1 MFQRVPTG
9 TSSDVVNRRKVG
21 QRNSGIDVTAD
32 LEAEAA
38 AQPTN
43 AERVRQL
50 ENDLRGVTKTEDRIL
65 IQEELARVRS
75 LQQEEELDAS
85 AAARRRAASDVT
97 AIEAE
102 LRRTKDPSVR
112 QILEGELA
120 RSRAVAGSPG
130 ATIGEPTAALPSAG
144 NPSKGLMPDF
154 TKGTPSRGLRPDV
167 ALRRA
172 GMKAIYEPGNEN
184 LSVGEFNE
192 VKQRNAASMVKDSQA
207 PVMPLERVDPVKRA
221 PVAEVTVEVPDTE
234 EERAAR
240 IEATLNEPN
249 IRNHLQVIQQK
260 DAELFPDGQDTPE
273 RKSFLESAISE
284 LWGPTGLFDKKD
296 LARFAVIAAGGLLT
310 GGSVG
315 GSFRYAGLD
324 TLRASDARRAQEAA
338 ERKAQEAAR
347 AQMQRELRADLRR
360 MDADSIKAL
369 DKKAPE
375 IQAQAIDWMNKAK
388 ALELQGK
395 YESSRELYRRAN
407 MLLTASPDLDDG
419 NNPNSSTKFTNHE
432 AGFWRG
438 KDAVL
443 AYTDGGKQAMVSQGG
458 KWIPIDPTEFE
469 SKAAFRQNYEDI
481 TKSTQQ
487 MLEAKLRNMFGKGRI
502 QDADAQSKA
511 LAHQFAALKYE
522 LGRHVTPA
530 QFAQMAEITISGLEP
545 HQLADGAVAGEAL
558 RKSFFLNAVMA
569 LRPNDK
575 DLFRTKAGK
584 INAAAHAQFVDELN
598 KKIAGNKASDPS
610 YGVQQASDEI
620 IKEWDD
626 LPTSVRERYEG
637 AADGKVGMTGFLRW
651 IEDRRTKKP

>member
-1 MFQRVPTG
+1 MFQLVPTG
-9 TSSDVVNRRKVG
+9 TGSDIASRHKVG
-21 QRNSGIDVTAD
+21 QRNSGINVVAD
-32 LEAEAA
+32 IKADAA

-43 AERVRQL
+43 ADRVRQL
-50 ENDLRGVTKTEDRIL
+50 ENDLRSVTNVEDRIL

-75 LQQEEELDAS
+75 IQQEEELDAG
-85 AAARRRAASDVT
+85 AAARRRAASDVI
-97 AIEAE
+97 AIKAE
-102 LRRTKDPSVR
+102 LENTKDPRVR

-120 RSRAVAGSPG
+120 RSRAITDSPG
-130 ATIGEPTAALPSAG
+130 ATIGEPTPVATLPA
-144 NPSKGLMPDF
+144 
-154 TKGTPSRGLRPDV
+154 GTPSRGLRPDV

-184 LSVGEFNE
+184 LSVGEFNQ
-192 VKQRNAASMVKDSQA
+192 VKQREAARMVKDSQA
-207 PVMPLERVDPVKRA
+207 PVMPLERVDPPKRS
-221 PVAEVTVEVPDTE
+221 PVAEVTVDAPDTD

-240 IEATLNEPN
+240 IEATLQEPN
-249 IRNHLQVIQQK
+249 IRNHLQVIQQQ
-260 DAELFPDGQDTPE
+260 DREQFPTQEDTPE
-273 RKSFLESAISE
+273 RRSFLESAISE

-296 LARFAVIAAGGLLT
+296 LARFAVIATGGLLT

-315 GSFRYAGLD
+315 GSFRYAGLE

-338 ERKAQEAAR
+338 ERKAQEAAK

-360 MDADSIKAL
+360 MDSDSIKAL
-369 DKKAPE
+369 AKKAPE

-395 YESSRELYRRAN
+395 YESARELYRRAN

-419 NNPNSSTKFTNHE
+419 SNPNSSTKFTNHE

-438 KDAVL
+438 KDAVM
-443 AYTDGGKQAMVSQGG
+443 AYTDGGKQAMVSQNG

-469 SKAAFRQNYEDI
+469 SKTAFRQNYEDV

-487 MLEAKLRNMFGKGRI
+487 MLEAKLRTMFGKGRI

-511 LAHQFAALKYE
+511 LAHEFASLKYE

-530 QFAQMAEITISGLEP
+530 QFAKMAEITISGLEP
-545 HQLADGAVAGEAL
+545 HQIADGAVAGEAL

-569 LRPNDK
+569 LRPNDTG
-575 DLFRTKAGK
+575 LFRTKTGK

-598 KKIAGNKASDPS
+598 KKIAENKVADPS

-620 IKEWDD
+620 IKEWDK
-626 LPTSVRERYEG
+626 LPASVRERYES
-637 AADGKVGMTGFLRW
+637 AADGKIGMTGFLRW